1 MNWKLCL
8 GAASMGLLMAA
19 ANSAP
24 EGGKT
29 SISGDM
35 ALVPAG
41 VFTMGSDR
49 TPTKDAAAG
58 VGPNKPWYLA
68 EHPAHQKN
76 LSAFLFDRLVIT
88 NAQFQ
93 QFFLATGLAPP
104 MAWASSGFVLISR

>member
-1 MNWKLCL
+1 MKWKLCL

-29 SISGDM
+29 SISDDM

-58 VGPNKPWYLA
+58 VGTNKPWYLDA
-68 EHPAHQKN
+68 HPAHQKN
-76 LSAFLFDRLVIT
+76 LAAILHDRHEVT
-88 NAQFQ
+88 NSPYHQYV
-93 QFFLATGLAPP
+93 LATSHAP
-104 MAWASSGFVLISR
+104 

>member
-1 MNWKLCL
+1 MKWKLCL

-29 SISGDM
+29 SISDDM

-49 TPTKDAAAG
+49 TPTKAEAAS
-58 VGPNKPWYLA
+58 VGTNKPRYLD

-76 LSAFLFDRLVIT
+76 LAAFLIDRHEIT
-88 NAQFQ
+88 NAQNQ
-93 QFFLATGLAPP
+93 QFVHTTNQTPP
-104 MAWASSGFVLISR
+104 MA